1 MNQGKLY
8 GIGVGPGDP
17 ELLTCKAVRLIKEC
31 DVIAV
36 PKGGSGEQTA
46 LQIAAAF
53 IQDKPILHCD
63 MPMTRDQAVLNAC
76 HDQAADDICALLDE
90 GKNVAFLTL
99 GDPAVYSTY
108 WYVHRRVQARGYTVE
123 IIPGVPSFCAAAAR
137 LGQALCEGSQM
148 LHIIPASH
156 SSTKEGLALSGNKI
170 LMKAG
175 KSILEV
181 RDLLEADGEL
191 DSAALVERCSM
202 EGERVVRDLR
212 ELDDPTGY
220 FSVILVQE
228 EQK

>member
-1 MNQGKLY
+1 MKQGKLY

-17 ELLTCKAVRLIKEC
+17 ELMTCKAVRLIQEC
-31 DVIAV
+31 DVVAV
-36 PKGGSGEQTA
+36 PKGGTGEQTA
-46 LQIAAAF
+46 LSIAAQW
-53 IQDKPILHCD
+53 IGDKQVLHCD
-63 MPMTRDQAVLNAC
+63 MPMTRDKEVLNAC
-76 HDQAADDICALLDE
+76 HDQAADDICALLDT
-90 GKNVAFLTL
+90 GKTVVFLTL

-108 WYVHRRVQARGYTVE
+108 WYVHRRVEARGYAVE
-123 IIPGVPSFCAAAAR
+123 IVPGVPSFCAVAAR

-156 SSTKEGLALSGNKI
+156 NATEEGLALPGNKI

-175 KSILEV
+175 RSILEV
-181 RDLLEADGEL
+181 RDLLEAQGKGDT
-191 DSAALVERCSM
+191 AALVERCGM

-220 FSVILVQE
+220 FSVILVRE

>member
-1 MNQGKLY
+1 MTQGKLY

-17 ELLTCKAVRLIKEC
+17 ELMTLKAVRLIETC
-31 DVIAV
+31 DVVAV

-46 LQIAAAF
+46 LNIASQW
-53 IQDKPILHCD
+53 IGDKPILHCD
-63 MPMTRDQAVLNAC
+63 MPMIRDREKLAAC
-76 HDQAADDICALLDE
+76 HDQAADDICALLDA
-90 GKNVAFLTL
+90 GKTVVFLTL

-108 WYVHRRVQARGYTVE
+108 WYVHRRVEARGYAVE
-123 IIPGVPSFCAAAAR
+123 IVPGVPSFCAAAAR

-156 SSTKEGLALSGNKI
+156 DATQEGLELPGNKV

-175 KSILEV
+175 RSILEV
-181 RDLLEADGEL
+181 RDLLEQAGKGDTA
-191 DSAALVERCSM
+191 SLVERCSM

-220 FSVILVQE
+220 FSVILVRE
-228 EQK
+228 ERT

>member
-1 MNQGKLY
+1 MKQGKLY

-17 ELLTCKAVRLIKEC
+17 ELMTYKAVRLIQEC

-36 PKGGSGEQTA
+36 PKGGTGEQTA
-46 LQIAAAF
+46 LTIAAKW
-53 IQDKPILHCD
+53 IEGKPILHCD
-63 MPMTRDQAVLNAC
+63 MPMTRNQEVLHAC
-76 HDQAADDICALLDE
+76 HDKAADDICVQLDA
-90 GKNVAFLTL
+90 GKNIAFLTL

-108 WYVHRRVQARGYTVE
+108 WYVHRRVQARGYEVE
-123 IIPGVPSFCAAAAR
+123 IVPGVPSFCAVAAR

-156 SSTKEGLALSGNKI
+156 NATEAGLALPGNKI

-175 KSILEV
+175 RSILEV
-181 RDLLEADGEL
+181 RDLLEAQGKGDT
-191 DSAALVERCSM
+191 AALVERCGM

-220 FSVILVQE
+220 FSVILVRE

>member
-1 MNQGKLY
+1 
-8 GIGVGPGDP
+8 
-17 ELLTCKAVRLIKEC
+17 
-31 DVIAV
+31 
-36 PKGGSGEQTA
+36 
-46 LQIAAAF
+46 
-53 IQDKPILHCD
+53 
-63 MPMTRDQAVLNAC
+63 
-76 HDQAADDICALLDE
+76 DQAADDICALLDE

-123 IIPGVPSFCAAAAR
+123 IVPGVPSFCAAAAR

-181 RDLLEADGEL
+181 RDLLEADGKL

-220 FSVILVQE
+220 FSVILVRE

>member
-17 ELLTCKAVRLIKEC
+17 ELLTRKAVRLMKEC

-46 LQIAAAF
+46 LNIAAEF
-53 IQDKPILHCD
+53 IAGKPILHCD
-63 MPMTRDQAVLNAC
+63 MPMTRDKQILNAC
-76 HDQAADDICALLDE
+76 HDKAADDICALLDD

-108 WYVHRRVQARGYTVE
+108 WYVHRRVQARGYIVE
-123 IIPGVPSFCAAAAR
+123 IVPGVPSFCAAAAR

-156 SSTKEGLALSGNKI
+156 SSTQEGLALPGNKI

-175 KSILEV
+175 RSILEV
-181 RDLLEADGEL
+181 RDLLEAEGKL
-191 DSAALVERCSM
+191 DTAALVERCSM

-220 FSVILVQE
+220 FSIILVRE

>member
-31 DVIAV
+31 DIIAV

-46 LQIAAAF
+46 LQIATAF

-123 IIPGVPSFCAAAAR
+123 IVPGVPSFCAAAAR

-181 RDLLEADGEL
+181 RDLLEADGKL

-220 FSVILVQE
+220 FSVILVRE

>member
-1 MNQGKLY
+1 MKQGTLY

-17 ELLTCKAVRLIKEC
+17 ELMTLKAVRLIESC
-31 DVIAV
+31 NVIAV

-46 LQIAAAF
+46 LNIAAKW
-53 IQDKPILHCD
+53 IGDKPILHCD
-63 MPMTRDQAVLNAC
+63 MPMIRDQQVLDAC
-76 HDQAADDICALLDE
+76 HDRAADDICARLDQGE
-90 GKNVAFLTL
+90 NVAFLTL

-108 WYVHRRVQARGYTVE
+108 WYVHRRVEMRGYHVE

-156 SSTKEGLALSGNKI
+156 TSTREGLALPGNKI

-175 KSILEV
+175 RSILEV
-181 RDLLEADGEL
+181 RDLLEENGSL
-191 DSAALVERCSM
+191 QTAALVERCSM

-220 FSVILVQE
+220 FSVILVRE

>member
-53 IQDKPILHCD
+53 IRDKPILHCD

>member
-1 MNQGKLY
+1 MSSQ
-8 GIGVGPGDP
+8 
-17 ELLTCKAVRLIKEC
+17 
-31 DVIAV
+31 
-36 PKGGSGEQTA
+36 
-46 LQIAAAF
+46 F
-53 IQDKPILHCD
+53 LHCD

-123 IIPGVPSFCAAAAR
+123 IVPGVPSFCAAAAR

-181 RDLLEADGEL
+181 RDLLEADGKL

-212 ELDDPTGY
+212 CRIGCTRFDYHSRCQSLTKGRCCCLCRISGKSCTFRVLQSRLSD
-220 FSVILVQE
+220 L
-228 EQK
+228 

>member
-31 DVIAV
+31 DIIAV

-46 LQIAAAF
+46 LQIATAF

-123 IIPGVPSFCAAAAR
+123 IVPGVPSFCAAAAR

-181 RDLLEADGEL
+181 RDLLEADGKL

>member
-17 ELLTCKAVRLIKEC
+17 ELLTRKAVRLMQES

-46 LQIAAAF
+46 LNIAAEF
-53 IQDKPILHCD
+53 IAGKPILHCD
-63 MPMTRDQAVLNAC
+63 MPMIRDKQVLNAC
-76 HDQAADDICALLDE
+76 HDKAADDICALLDE
-90 GKNVAFLTL
+90 GKDVAFLTL

-108 WYVHRRVQARGYTVE
+108 WYVHRRVQARGYAVE
-123 IIPGVPSFCAAAAR
+123 IVPGIPSFCAAAAR

-156 SSTKEGLALSGNKI
+156 NATQEGLALPGNKI

-175 KSILEV
+175 RSILEV
-181 RDLLEADGEL
+181 RDLLEAEGKL
-191 DSAALVERCSM
+191 DTAALVERCSM

-220 FSVILVQE
+220 FSIILVRE

>member
-17 ELLTCKAVRLIKEC
+17 ELLTRKAVRLMKEC

-46 LQIAAAF
+46 LNIAAEF
-53 IQDKPILHCD
+53 IAGKPILHCD
-63 MPMTRDQAVLNAC
+63 MPMTRDKQILNAC
-76 HDQAADDICALLDE
+76 HDKAANDICALLDD

-108 WYVHRRVQARGYTVE
+108 WYVHRRVQARGYIVE
-123 IIPGVPSFCAAAAR
+123 IVPGVPSFCAAAAR
-137 LGQALCEGSQM
+137 LGQALCEDSQM

-156 SSTKEGLALSGNKI
+156 NSTQEGLALPGNKI

-175 KSILEV
+175 RSILEV
-181 RDLLEADGEL
+181 RDLLEAEGKL
-191 DSAALVERCSM
+191 DTAALVERCSM

-220 FSVILVQE
+220 FSIILVRE

>member
-1 MNQGKLY
+1 MKQGKLY

-17 ELLTCKAVRLIKEC
+17 ELMTYKAVRLIQEC

-36 PKGGSGEQTA
+36 PKGGTGEQTA
-46 LQIAAAF
+46 LTIAAKW
-53 IQDKPILHCD
+53 IEEKPILHCD
-63 MPMTRDQAVLNAC
+63 MPMTRDQEVLHAC
-76 HDQAADDICALLDE
+76 HDKAADDICVQLDA
-90 GKNVAFLTL
+90 GKNIAFLTL

-108 WYVHRRVQARGYTVE
+108 WYVHRRVQARGYEVE
-123 IIPGVPSFCAAAAR
+123 IVPGVPSFCAVAAR

-156 SSTKEGLALSGNKI
+156 NATEAGLALPGNKI

-175 KSILEV
+175 RSILEV
-181 RDLLEADGEL
+181 RDLLEAQGEG
-191 DSAALVERCSM
+191 DTAALVERCGM

-220 FSVILVQE
+220 FSVILVRE